1 MRPAASTMARTAYTL
16 LLWLLLPWVLAR
28 LWWRGRSEPG
38 YREAVGERFGRHA
51 RPATRPV
58 IWLHAVSLGETRA
71 AQPLVALL
79 AERYPDHE
87 LLVTQ
92 MTATGRAAARALYA
106 QAPFGDRVRLAWL
119 PYDYPFAVRAF
130 LRAFRPRIGI
140 VMETEIWF
148 NLVAGC
154 RREGVPLVLANARL
168 SERSARGYAMVSGL
182 TREALGAFDSVAAQ
196 TGDDASRLAVLGAR
210 APLVTGNLK
219 FDFEVP
225 ADAPSAAAQLRA
237 RIGDRPVLLLAS
249 TREGEEAPLVEA
261 LATLPPEVLVLVV
274 PRHPNRFDEVMRL
287 MALGGRAFARRS
299 DGLPVPPACRLMLGD
314 SMGEMAA
321 YYLASNVAFIGGSL
335 LPYGGQNLIEACACG
350 VPVLLGEHTY
360 NFAQAA
366 EQAIAC
372 GAALRASGPAGV
384 AAAAGPLLADP
395 AAARAMGDAG
405 RRFCGEHRGATL
417 RLMQVCARLLDGGTP
432 RG

>member
-1 MRPAASTMARTAYTL
+1 MARAAYTL

-51 RPATRPV
+51 RPASRPV

-71 AQPLVALL
+71 AQPLVAML
-79 AERYPDHE
+79 AERHPDHE

-106 QAPFGDRVRLAWL
+106 DAPFGDRVCLAWL
-119 PYDYPFAVRAF
+119 PYDYPFAVRGF
-130 LRAFRPRIGI
+130 LRAFRPRLGI

-154 RREGVPLVLANARL
+154 RRERVPLLLANARL
-168 SERSARGYAMVSGL
+168 SERSARGYALVDGL
-182 TREALGAFDSVAAQ
+182 TREALGAFDAVAAQ
-196 TGDDASRLAVLGAR
+196 TADDAARLSALGAP
-210 APLVTGNLK
+210 APVVTGNLK
-219 FDFEVP
+219 FDVELP
-225 ADAPSAAAQLRA
+225 QDAPAVAAQLRA

-261 LATLPPEVLVLVV
+261 LAALPPEVLVLVV

-287 MALGGRAFARRS
+287 MAMGGRSFSRRS
-299 DGLPVPPACRLMLGD
+299 DGLPVPAGCRLMLGD

-321 YYLASNVAFIGGSL
+321 YYLASNVAFIGGSM

-350 VPVLLGEHTY
+350 VPVILGEHTY

-366 EQAIAC
+366 EQAVAC
-372 GAALRASGPAGV
+372 GAALRVGSAAGV
-384 AAAAGPLLADP
+384 VEAAATVLGNP
-395 AAARAMGDAG
+395 ATARSMGEAG
-405 RRFCGEHRGATL
+405 RRFCAEHRGATL
-417 RLMQVCARLLDGGTP
+417 RLMQVCSSLLD
-432 RG
+432 RNAALR